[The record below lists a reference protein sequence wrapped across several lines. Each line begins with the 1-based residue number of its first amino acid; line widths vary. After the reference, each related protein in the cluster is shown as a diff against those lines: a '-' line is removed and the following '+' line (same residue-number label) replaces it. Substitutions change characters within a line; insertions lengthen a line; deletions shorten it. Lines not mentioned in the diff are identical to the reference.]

1 MKKKTGLWT
10 GAVLS
15 LALLVSTST
24 VMAGEEPFGAAAVT
38 EDRDYT
44 LEEMLEYAI
53 EDEYLAKAEY
63 AAIMEEFDVT
73 RPFSNIA
80 KAEDRHIALLLP
92 LFEKYD
98 VPVPVNDAA
107 DRVILPSSLEEI
119 FQIGVTAEEHNI
131 AMYEQFLEQELPA
144 DVELAFERLQTA
156 SEHHLKAFERGGGNG
171 EPQGR
176 GNDGQRGNGF
186 RGQGR

>member
-1 MKKKTGLWT
+1 MKKKSGLWT

-24 VMAGEEPFGAAAVT
+24 AMAGEEPFGAAAAT

-98 VPVPVNDAA
+98 VPVPVNDAS

-119 FQIGVTAEEHNI
+119 FQIGVTAEEYNI
-131 AMYEQFLEQELPA
+131 TMYEKFLEQDLPA

-171 EPQGR
+171 EPQGK

-186 RGQGR
+186 RG